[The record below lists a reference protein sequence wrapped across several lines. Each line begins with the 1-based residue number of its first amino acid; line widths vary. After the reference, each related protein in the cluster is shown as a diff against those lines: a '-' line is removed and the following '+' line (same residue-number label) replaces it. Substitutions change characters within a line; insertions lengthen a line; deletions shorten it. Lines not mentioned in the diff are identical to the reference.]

1 MTAPIKFLGL
11 YQSPKGRAFSTH
23 SARDQMLGYD
33 GKFYWIY
40 SKSPRK
46 QHYRATLSEPC
57 ISAVEE
63 ELAPLNDRPAPN
75 HRSPNARSV
84 GYVNPKHRLI
94 RISCRAWDNGQ
105 IFLGWEACLPK
116 NNLRQLMSG
125 QRFTVEVEAVS
136 KLEGN
141 DFQ

>member
-1 MTAPIKFLGL
+1 
-11 YQSPKGRAFSTH
+11 
-23 SARDQMLGYD
+23 MLGYVA
-33 GKFYWIY
+33 GFYWIY
-40 SKSPRK
+40 SKALRK
-46 QHYRATLSEPC
+46 QRYQVTSSELCVSP
-57 ISAVEE
+57 VDE

-84 GYVNPKHRLI
+84 GYVNPKQRLI

-116 NNLRQLMSG
+116 NNLLQLMSG